1 LVGNG
6 GNILQALCFAEGA
19 DEAPTLGARAA
30 DQPPLGKDHGPGEH
44 AERDEQEKHGLG
56 DRTGLK
62 DEINDF
68 AANEREEDAREMH
81 RFRENPG

>member
-1 LVGNG
+1 ME
-6 GNILQALCFAEGA
+6 ALRCAEGA
-19 DEAPTLGARAA
+19 DEPSTLPARAA
-30 DQPPLGKDHGPGEH
+30 DQPPLGKNHGPGEH

-56 DRTGLK
+56 DRASLK

-68 AANEREEDAREMH
+68 AANEREEDGRKMH